1 MNFFGDDQQPP
12 APSPF
17 MDFLLMHAVRNDPV
31 IQTLLA
37 GAALP
42 APSGSDWYTPNW
54 FEMQTYEGIPEG
66 SHYNSKH
73 DAWLLPDGSAM
84 PADFNTRPV
93 LNNFGNSFSNAFG
106 KQQGIG

>member
-1 MNFFGDDQQPP
+1 
-12 APSPF
+12 
-17 MDFLLMHAVRNDPV
+17 
-31 IQTLLA
+31 
-37 GAALP
+37 
-42 APSGSDWYTPNW
+42 
-54 FEMQTYEGIPEG
+54 MQTYEGIPEG